1 MNKAKGYLQGG
12 QKQLFFFF
20 KAIIEEASGVF
31 FQLSNIIN
39 SVYRPDIY
47 FNYLFCM
54 FTFHQTSP
62 VAQMVESACSAGDP
76 GPPFNTHTLH
86 ACYCQLL

>member
-12 QKQLFFFF
+12 QKQLLKKLLGFSL
-20 KAIIEEASGVF
+20 IF

-39 SVYRPDIY
+39 SVYRPEIY

-54 FTFHQTSP
+54 FTFHRTSP